1 MNIRRGTFK
10 IYTTRL
16 SANLP
21 ALKLHSASSEEK
33 GRDIMNLVIQ
43 YASQIQ
49 IVDTRTTEC

>member
-43 YASQIQ
+43 YASQTQ